1 MVQLLD
7 EDVQRKEVFGW
18 KGVHLFHYFGSSCS
32 QKTRIV
38 LNLKGVEWT
47 SHLVDLSKVEN
58 FTPDYLGINPR
69 GLVPT
74 LVIDGEVHIESND
87 IISLLDERFP
97 VPKLIPAGREH
108 EIYDRLRMED
118 DLHLDIRT
126 ITFRFTQNRGKA
138 PRSAESL
145 STYRHAGSGT
155 VQGKPDPEKDV
166 QIRFW
171 EMAASESGITDDA
184 VRASAGRLRAALA
197 EIDAELAG
205 SPNILGD
212 DLTLLD
218 IAWYIYVNRLTMC
231 TYPMERL
238 HPYVWRWFRG
248 LHARPE
254 FSGEVTLPEPAMVKI
269 RENQARLAAA
279 GASLS
284 EVAAL

>member
-1 MVQLLD
+1 MVQLLE
-7 EDVQRKEVFGW
+7 EDVQTKEILGW
-18 KGVHLFHYFGSSCS
+18 KGVHLFHFSGSSCS

-38 LNLKGVEWT
+38 LNLKGVDWT
-47 SHLVDLSKVEN
+47 SHLVDLGSGEN
-58 FTPDYLGINPR
+58 YTPYYLGINPR

-74 LVIDGEVHIESND
+74 LVLDGEVHIESND
-87 IISLLDERFP
+87 IISVIDERFP
-97 VPKLIPAGREH
+97 TPKLIPEGREQ
-108 EIYDRLRMED
+108 EIRDRLRMED

-138 PRSAESL
+138 PRSAETL
-145 STYRHAGSGT
+145 KNYREFGSGT

-166 QIRFW
+166 QIKFW
-171 EMAASESGITDDA
+171 ETAASESGITDNA
-184 VRASAGRLRAALA
+184 VRTSAGRLRAALD
-197 EIDAELAG
+197 EIDAELAS

-238 HPYVWRWFRG
+238 HPHVWRWFQG

-254 FSGEVTLPEPAMVKI
+254 FSGEVTQPPAMTDKI
-269 RENQARLAAA
+269 LENQARLVAAH
-279 GASLS
+279 ASLC
-284 EVAAL
+284 EVAGL